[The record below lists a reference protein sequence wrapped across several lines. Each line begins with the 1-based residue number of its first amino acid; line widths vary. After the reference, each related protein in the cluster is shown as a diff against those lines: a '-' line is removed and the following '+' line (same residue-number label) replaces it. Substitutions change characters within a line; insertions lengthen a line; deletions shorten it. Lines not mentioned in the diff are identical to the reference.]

1 MNFKNLFAIA
11 MVVSTLIWGCNSN
24 DTDVLAKKRKE
35 YNELEKEVA
44 ELTQKMLKLE
54 GEIAELDTQA
64 KANAIPIRVTEINPI
79 AFENAFELQAIVES
93 DNNVLITPE
102 VPGRVSRILV
112 REGQKVSQGQ
122 VLAILDGSMAQAQI
136 AELENA
142 MVLAKENYDRLK
154 NLWDQNIGSEMQYL
168 QAKNQYEN
176 LQKSLQTAKV
186 QLSKYTLR
194 SPISGQVDEINV
206 KVGELAGT
214 MTGGAMM
221 RVVNISDLKLKA
233 NVSERYSSVLRVGQK
248 VSVNYPSLGLSGEEE
263 ITAIGKVIDI
273 NNRTFSIYTSAK
285 NHRELLKPNMLA
297 MVSANDFI
305 EKEAISIPT
314 KLIRNDGSRDYVF
327 AVRKQGDKSI
337 AYRAYI
343 EVSRKFASQ
352 SLISSGLEPGT
363 LIISEGYGS
372 VIEGDEVKIITD

>member
-1 MNFKNLFAIA
+1 MNFKKLFAIA
-11 MVVSTLIWGCNSN
+11 VVASTLIWGCNSN
-24 DTDVLAKKRKE
+24 DSDVLAKKRKE

-44 ELTQKMLKLE
+44 KLSKKMLKLE
-54 GEIAELDTQA
+54 GEIADLDTQA

-79 AFENAFELQAIVES
+79 AFENSFELQAIVES

-102 VPGRVSRILV
+102 VPARVNRILV
-112 REGQKVSQGQ
+112 REGQKVSRGQ

-142 MVLAKENYDRLK
+142 MLLSKENYDRLK

-214 MTGGAMM
+214 MTGGAIM
-221 RVVNISDLKLKA
+221 RVVNISNLKLKA

-248 VSVNYPSLGLSGEEE
+248 VTVNYPSLGLSGEEE
-263 ITAIGKVIDI
+263 ITAVGKVIDI
-273 NNRTFSIYTSAK
+273 NNRTFSIYTSAN
-285 NHRELLKPNMLA
+285 NHKAVLKPNMLA
-297 MVSANDFI
+297 MVSANDFV
-305 EKEAISIPT
+305 ENEAISIPT

-327 AVRKQGDKSI
+327 AARKQGEKI
-337 AYRAYI
+337 TAYRAYI
-343 EVSRKFASQ
+343 EVNRKFASQ